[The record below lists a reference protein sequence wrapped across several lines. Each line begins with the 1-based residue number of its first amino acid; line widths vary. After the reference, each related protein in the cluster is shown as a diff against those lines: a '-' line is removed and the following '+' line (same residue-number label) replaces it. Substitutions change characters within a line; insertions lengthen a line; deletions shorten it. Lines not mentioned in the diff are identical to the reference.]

1 MGFPRIAL
9 AIRGLLCFHIK
20 FRIFCSISVGK
31 KKNPC
36 DFDGNC
42 FESVACFAKHGHFNN
57 GNSSSHEH
65 MIYFLFC
72 MKIVFNNALLVSIY
86 RSFTS

>member
-1 MGFPRIAL
+1 MGFLRIAL
-9 AIRGLLCFHIK
+9 AIRGLLCFHIN
-20 FRIFCSISVGK
+20 FRTFCSISVG

-42 FESVACFAKHGHFNN
+42 FESVACFAKHGYFNN
-57 GNSSSHEH
+57 GNSSNHEH

-72 MKIVFNNALLVSIY
+72 MTIFFNNALLVSMY
-86 RSFTS
+86 RSFRS